1 METKNQSYSDIAKV
15 FESFLGNSKNAGVLY
30 PKNVDSIL
38 NEQNSDWNFT
48 YKFTNTINGDVNVVL
63 FAGNV
68 NTERYETVDSLSQ
81 VPSVQGGA
89 GNVLQTVY
97 PTGKIIRLNDNI
109 VQLMLLSGESVD
121 VVANQVHRNSSLQL
135 IPIVDL
141 YKALSGK
148 LTLTTKGN
156 FTVDFLREYV
166 KHIPLRV
173 YGMKIFS
180 DNPDSAFIQT
190 FKLKELNPFT
200 SVVSNKISIDNFVK
214 PESGINTVVDI
225 PYEFYIGAQ
234 TFMSIRIPGNSKVEI
249 TLKAS
254 AVHSQ
259 LDVFKNLLNK
269 DDIINSLKYL
279 IKNQ

>member
-38 NEQNSDWNFT
+38 NEQNSDWSFT
-48 YKFTNTINGDVNVVL
+48 YKFTNTIPSSIDVAL
-63 FAGNV
+63 FSGNV
-68 NTERYETVDSLSQ
+68 DTERIETVDALQ
-81 VPSVQGGA
+81 QIPSVNGGA
-89 GNVLQTVY
+89 NKLDTYFGA
-97 PTGKIIRLNDNI
+97 GKIISINDDFSRLKSI
-109 VQLMLLSGESVD
+109 SGEQIE
-121 VVANQVHRNSSLQL
+121 VVASSRTGNDIYAQFG
-135 IPIVDL
+135 
-141 YKALSGK
+141 GK
-148 LTLTTKGN
+148 LMLTTKGD

-166 KHIPLRV
+166 KHTPLRV
-173 YGMKIFS
+173 YGIKMFS
-180 DNPDSAFIQT
+180 DNPDSAFTQT

-200 SVVSNKISIDNFVK
+200 SVVGNTINIDDFVK
-214 PESGINTVVDI
+214 PESGISTIVDI

-254 AVHSQ
+254 AVYSQ